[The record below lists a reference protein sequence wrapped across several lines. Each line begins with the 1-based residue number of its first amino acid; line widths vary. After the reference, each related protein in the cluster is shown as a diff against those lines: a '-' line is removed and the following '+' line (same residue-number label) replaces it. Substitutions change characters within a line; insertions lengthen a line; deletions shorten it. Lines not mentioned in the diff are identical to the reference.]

1 MSPDE
6 VVILFV
12 CIFLSLG
19 FWGAWVRQPIKF
31 PSAGMPR
38 RPTRVLR
45 LAPLVAA
52 LVLFAILKTLS
63 SFDVQDSPVYLA
75 FYMFMGA
82 AWVGL
87 ATQLTAMA
95 GVSRR
100 DDVIE
105 RRNGAAAIALAGAI
119 VGITLA
125 FAGGN
130 IGDGPGWWVVVF
142 SAAISTGTL
151 YLLWLALDNLTRIND
166 AVTVERDPAAGVRL
180 AGFLVAAGI
189 LLGRGVA
196 GDWVSAAATL
206 RDFVVTAWPVF
217 VLLAAAVMV
226 ERALRPT
233 PERPSQPL
241 VSHGALPAL
250 IYVAAVLAYIAVIGI
265 ET

>member
-1 MSPDE
+1 MSGDE
-6 VVILFV
+6 AAVLLI
-12 CIFLSLG
+12 CIFLTLG

-52 LVLFAILKTLS
+52 LVLFAVLKTLS
-63 SFDVQDSPVYLA
+63 SFDVQDSAVYLT
-75 FYMFMGA
+75 FYMLMGA
-82 AWVGL
+82 AWVGVT
-87 ATQLTAMA
+87 TQLTALA

-151 YLLWLALDNLTRIND
+151 YLLWLAFDNLTRIND
-166 AVTVERDPAAGVRL
+166 TVTVERDPAAGVRL
-180 AGFLVAAGI
+180 AGFLIAAGM

-217 VLLAAAVMV
+217 VLLAVAVAV

-233 PERPSQPL
+233 PERPSPP
-241 VSHGALPAL
+241 VGSHGMVPAL
-250 IYVAAVLAYIAVIGI
+250 TYVVAVLAYIAVIGI